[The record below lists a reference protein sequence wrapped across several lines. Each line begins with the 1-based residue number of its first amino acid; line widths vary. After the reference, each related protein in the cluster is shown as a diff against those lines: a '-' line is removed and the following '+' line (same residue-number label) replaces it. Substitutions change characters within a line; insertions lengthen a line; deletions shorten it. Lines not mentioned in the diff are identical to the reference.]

1 MTEPTLAV
9 FTDRVAE
16 VVTELNGLSV
26 SVVNEE
32 ITAADFDEAL
42 TELLTKMTEVEAAVS
57 RLANLFWSR

>member
-1 MTEPTLAV
+1 MTEPTLAE

-16 VVTELNGLSV
+16 VVTELNGLRV

>member
-1 MTEPTLAV
+1 MTEPILAV

-16 VVTELNGLSV
+16 VVTELNGLRV

>member
-1 MTEPTLAV
+1 MTEPILTEFA
-9 FTDRVAE
+9 DRVVE
-16 VVTELNGLSV
+16 VVTELNGLRV